1 MNTSSADD
9 GPIQNLDSYEKSFR
23 MMRDETRKKVFR
35 LQVGRQKQKQSDESE
50 YESAQQGMSTH
61 SSSDSVGELG
71 DTPLS
76 PLLFKTYEACTKESA
91 VKAAGQRGSDAV
103 YDTSEDM
110 KIKAMHASPNRL
122 SLDELPSFHMER
134 VTDGTMGTESVME
147 LVRTIE
153 EDVELDVDS
162 MNEYIDAYE
171 KDNAD
176 ISGLVRA
183 AAGERDRK
191 MEQMHDA
198 IQTLMVRMDE
208 SGSGESSELRKHVL
222 FLDGVI
228 RRLMQEQTVSKTD
241 DMRQIQEMR
250 RMLGRMEDD
259 SKAVWRMYSSM
270 QEQMNSLLDRV
281 CSLEGSMF
289 GSEEITPETNVYS
302 IRSIDDREREVS
314 RLLPQAHG
322 DGIRKFLGM
331 VVQRVGVPLV
341 MAWIVQSVGRVAQR
355 RHK

>member
-1 MNTSSADD
+1 
-9 GPIQNLDSYEKSFR
+9 
-23 MMRDETRKKVFR
+23 
-35 LQVGRQKQKQSDESE
+35 
-50 YESAQQGMSTH
+50 MSTH

-162 MNEYIDAYE
+162 MNEYMDAYE

-183 AAGERDRK
+183 AAGERDKK

-208 SGSGESSELRKHVL
+208 SGESSELRKHVL

-250 RMLGRMEDD
+250 RMLGRMEED

-281 CSLEGSMF
+281 VAWKVPCSVRGDNS
-289 GSEEITPETNVYS
+289 GNKCYS
-302 IRSIDDREREVS
+302 IRSIDDREVS

-322 DGIRKFLGM
+322 MGSGNFLVWCPTGRCAPGDGMDCSI
-331 VVQRVGVPLV
+331 
-341 MAWIVQSVGRVAQR
+341 SGRVAQR

>member
-1 MNTSSADD
+1 
-9 GPIQNLDSYEKSFR
+9 

-35 LQVGRQKQKQSDESE
+35 LQLGRQKQKQSDESE

-162 MNEYIDAYE
+162 MNEYMDAYE

-198 IQTLMVRMDE
+198 IQTLMARMDE
-208 SGSGESSELRKHVL
+208 SGESSELRKHVL

-250 RMLGRMEDD
+250 RMLGRMEED

-302 IRSIDDREREVS
+302 IRSIDDRDVS